1 MATLSIKDNQ
11 LFQIKAHMAML
22 GLKKYHEWIDYILEH
37 NGVKGEDKE
46 PKIRSRIFFPE
57 KPFKGVLKD
66 NGVKG
71 RNNEEH

>member
-22 GLKKYHEWIDYILEH
+22 GLKKYYEWIDYILHFVE
-37 NGVKGEDKE
+37 NYDIKQENKKSELDT
-46 PKIRSRIFFPE
+46 
-57 KPFKGVLKD
+57 FKGVLKD